1 MKKVNSEYTV
11 SVNFDQRLYEQDIT
25 GSIAHVEMLA
35 KQQIISDSDSSQIVS
50 GLLQIRD
57 EIESSSFKWDFQLED
72 LHMNIENRLHE
83 IIGPVA
89 GKMHTARS
97 RNDQVSLDLR
107 MYVKESITKIHEKIS
122 RLQMVLIQLAELNLN
137 TIIPGY
143 THLQQAQPVLFS
155 HHMLAYFEMLTRD
168 DLRFKH
174 AYAAADVLPLGSGA
188 LAGVP
193 YPINREIVAQKLGF
207 SRISQNSMDAVS
219 DRDFLIDFL
228 SSSSILMMHLSRFS
242 EEIIIWSSTEFGFV
256 ELSEDFSTGSSIMPQ
271 KRNPD
276 FAELARGKT
285 GRVFGSLFG
294 LLTVL
299 KGLPLTYNRDLQE
312 DKEGFFDT
320 LDTINATLEI
330 FIGMIGSIKV
340 KPNQMRNTAL
350 KSQLLA
356 TDYADYLVGKGLPFR
371 EAYGIINKLSSYA
384 IKNEKDF
391 SEISLKEL
399 KKFSTKFDQDINEIS
414 LESSIENRNVFG
426 GTSQEQVKKALATA
440 KAQLK
445 ENK

>member
-57 EIESSSFKWDFQLED
+57 EIESESFKWDFQLED

-168 DLRFKH
+168 DLRFKQ

-193 YPINREIVAQKLGF
+193 YPINREIVAQKL
-207 SRISQNSMDAVS
+207 
-219 DRDFLIDFL
+219 
-228 SSSSILMMHLSRFS
+228 
-242 EEIIIWSSTEFGFV
+242 
-256 ELSEDFSTGSSIMPQ
+256 
-271 KRNPD
+271 
-276 FAELARGKT
+276 
-285 GRVFGSLFG
+285 
-294 LLTVL
+294 
-299 KGLPLTYNRDLQE
+299 
-312 DKEGFFDT
+312 
-320 LDTINATLEI
+320 
-330 FIGMIGSIKV
+330 
-340 KPNQMRNTAL
+340 
-350 KSQLLA
+350 
-356 TDYADYLVGKGLPFR
+356 
-371 EAYGIINKLSSYA
+371 
-384 IKNEKDF
+384 
-391 SEISLKEL
+391 
-399 KKFSTKFDQDINEIS
+399 
-414 LESSIENRNVFG
+414 
-426 GTSQEQVKKALATA
+426 
-440 KAQLK
+440 
-445 ENK
+445 